1 MDATLLTLD
10 SALLLHPKIFR
21 DERGSFQEMYQRSV
35 YQRLGVSP
43 EFVQDNLSFSHK
55 GTVRGMHFQASP
67 GQAKLVSVISGQIY
81 DVIVDIRPESPT
93 FKQWEGVYLDSE
105 SGKQLFVPVGFA
117 HGFCVISSSAYVCYK
132 VSSPYDPIEEK
143 TFRFDDPEI
152 GITWPIDTPI
162 LSERDRSSLYF
173 KEIFA

>member
-1 MDATLLTLD
+1 MDATLLTLQP
-10 SALLLHPKIFR
+10 ALLLQPKIFR

-35 YQRLGVSP
+35 YQRLGVAP

-81 DVIVDIRPESPT
+81 DVIVDIRPDSPT
-93 FKQWEGVYLDSE
+93 FKQWEGIYLDSE
-105 SGKQLFVPVGFA
+105 SGKQLFVPIGFA
-117 HGFCVISSSAYVCYK
+117 HGFCVISSSAHVCYK

-152 GITWPIDTPI
+152 GITWPIDTAI
-162 LSERDRSSLYF
+162 LSERDRLSPLF